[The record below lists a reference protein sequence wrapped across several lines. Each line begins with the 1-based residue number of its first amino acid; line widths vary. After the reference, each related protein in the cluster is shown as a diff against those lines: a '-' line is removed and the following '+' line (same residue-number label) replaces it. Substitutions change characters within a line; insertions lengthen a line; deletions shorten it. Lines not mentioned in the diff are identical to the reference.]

1 MPPPTMITSNAIRWM
16 SELTKPQRYEIIRRK
31 YQLIIKYL
39 ANFRTPLGDFFV
51 ALCSLYVASPNLQGL
66 AKLRD

>member
-51 ALCSLYVASPNLQGL
+51 ALCSLCVASPNLQGL

>member
-51 ALCSLYVASPNLQGL
+51 ALRTTFGKPLRI
-66 AKLRD
+66 AKG